1 MDESVYGY
9 RSQLYDR
16 RSGSLWSRLCFGGKT
31 YVRTADLNHF
41 GTSGASEQTASSI
54 LPKTQV
60 DDYRNLD
67 IHLDM
72 LDLNVV
78 RSEDDHFYI
87 SYEAQSKMENLR
99 LHTLWKMIH

>member
-1 MDESVYGY
+1 M
-9 RSQLYDR
+9 
-16 RSGSLWSRLCFGGKT
+16 
-31 YVRTADLNHF
+31 RTADLNHF

-78 RSEDDHFYI
+78 RSEDDHFI
-87 SYEAQSKMENLR
+87 SVMRRRAKMENLR

>member
-1 MDESVYGY
+1 MVTGLSCMIVGAVLYGAGY
-9 RSQLYDR
+9 V
-16 RSGSLWSRLCFGGKT
+16 FGGKT

-41 GTSGASEQTASSI
+41 GTSGASEQTAP
-54 LPKTQV
+54 LYYPKTQV

-87 SYEAQSKMENLR
+87 SYEAQSKNGNLR